1 MMDTIHPISA
11 VELCAMDNKQVHE
24 DHTMWIDYHVQLI
37 IEQVLWRA
45 RRGLTSMIFPTT
57 LLKGKDADYAKKG
70 SFKDGDHAILMEILR
85 KKFPD
90 CQVKF
95 ERYDDPDATE
105 SSIDI
110 DIRW

>member
-1 MMDTIHPISA
+1 MDSITPISA
-11 VELCAMDNKQVHE
+11 NELYAMDNKQVCE
-24 DHTMWIDYHVQLI
+24 DHIMWITYHSQLI

-45 RRGLTSMIFPTT
+45 RRGLTSMIFPTI
-57 LLKGKDADYAKKG
+57 LLKKEGSVYEKKG
-70 SFKDGDHAILMEILR
+70 DFKEGDHAILMEILE

-90 CQVKF
+90 CKIKF
-95 ERYDDPDATE
+95 ERYDDPDSTE

>member
-1 MMDTIHPISA
+1 METTYSISSD
-11 VELCAMDNKQVHE
+11 ELRAMDNKQVHE
-24 DHTMWIDYHVQLI
+24 DRTLWIDYHSQLI

-57 LLKGKDADYAKKG
+57 LLKEKDGVYGKKG

-90 CQVKF
+90 CQIKF

>member
-1 MMDTIHPISA
+1 MGIIQPISA
-11 VELCAMDNKQVHE
+11 MELQAMDNKQVHE
-24 DHTMWIDYHVQLI
+24 DRTMWIDYHVQLI

-57 LLKGKDADYAKKG
+57 LLKDKDAVYFKKG
-70 SFKDGDHAILMEILR
+70 SFKGDDHTVLMDILR
-85 KKFPD
+85 EKFPD
-90 CQVKF
+90 CQIKF
-95 ERYDDPDATE
+95 ERYDDPDANE